1 MGVLDFFM
9 LIVGASSSFDN
20 SRILG
25 DGGGAGFSGSFC
37 SSCLG
42 AGGLFT
48 GVGAGVGG
56 GGTVSLSYVLNG
68 D

>member
-1 MGVLDFFM
+1 M

-25 DGGGAGFSGSFC
+25 GGGGAGFSGSFC
-37 SSCLG
+37 SSGLG
-42 AGGLFT
+42 AGGVFT

-56 GGTVSLSYVLNG
+56 GGAFSLLYVLNG
-68 D
+68 E